1 MASYTY
7 THKQKKTVI
16 SANRDPNHPTSKAL
30 SDLPKGKGSKLIVVK
45 YDATV
50 ESDAT
55 AIVDQLQQEDGI
67 NIAHLDIVVANAGIA
82 KYYPFV
88 KDVKR
93 AQIQEHLD
101 VNVFGVVALYQA
113 TRELL
118 SKSPRAG
125 EGDEKKK
132 PVFVPV
138 GSSAGSLGYVCRHH
152 DSPFPTHPPTHPPR
166 HPILGALPI

>member
-1 MASYTY
+1 ML
-7 THKQKKTVI
+7 THKNNKKTVI

-50 ESDAT
+50 ESDAFGV
-55 AIVDQLQQEDGI
+55 VDQLRQDGI

-118 SKSPRAG
+118 RKSPRTG
-125 EGDEKKK
+125 EDGKKK

-138 GSSAGSLGYVCRHH
+138 GSSAGTLGYVVTTF
-152 DSPFPTHPPTHPPR
+152 PFPPPPR
-166 HPILGALPI
+166 HP